1 MEKQNQQTDEK
12 SRFYLETAPSE
23 LGIQFSAKKHYR
35 YRTARIK
42 SCFDLVQTAPK
53 SRSSFDQT
61 GVSKMSESMR
71 IPELNDSLKERL
83 LKWLPEQ
90 SRLET
95 PIPGLALSRYDE
107 NISAIKCFYNPMV
120 ALVVQGFKR
129 SMIGDHEANYGE
141 LHCVTIGIDMPGIFH
156 ITDASPQAPFLSL
169 SVKLDRRII
178 TQLITEAPSVVTAQE
193 GEVPSVVV
201 DEAGKDLLQ
210 AFSRL
215 VELLDTPSRISVLA
229 PMILREIHYYL
240 LCGSQGKCLRLFNTN
255 GTQANQIAQAI
266 SWLRENYTSPLRMEE
281 LARYVNMAP
290 STFNRHFKEVTS
302 LSPLQFQKRLRLY
315 EAERLMLLEGKD
327 AGTAALMVGYE
338 SGSQFNRE
346 YKRQFGAP
354 PRKDIAKKRS

>member
-1 MEKQNQQTDEK
+1 
-12 SRFYLETAPSE
+12 
-23 LGIQFSAKKHYR
+23 
-35 YRTARIK
+35 
-42 SCFDLVQTAPK
+42 
-53 SRSSFDQT
+53 
-61 GVSKMSESMR
+61 MSEP
-71 IPELNDSLKERL
+71 IHLPELNDSLKEKL

-95 PIPGLALSRYDE
+95 PIPGLALTRHDE
-107 NISAIKCFYNPMV
+107 NTSAIRCFYTPMI

-141 LHCVTIGIDMPGIFH
+141 LHCVTVGIDMPGVFH

-178 TQLITEAPSVVTAQE
+178 TQLITEVPSIVTAQE
-193 GEVPSVVV
+193 GEVTPIVV

-210 AFSRL
+210 VFSRL
-215 VELLDTPSRISVLA
+215 VELLDTPSRIPVLA
-229 PMILREIHYYL
+229 PMIIREIHYYL

-354 PRKDIAKKRS
+354 PRKDIAKKCS

>member
-1 MEKQNQQTDEK
+1 M
-12 SRFYLETAPSE
+12 LWP
-23 LGIQFSAKKHYR
+23 
-35 YRTARIK
+35 
-42 SCFDLVQTAPK
+42 V
-53 SRSSFDQT
+53 SF
-61 GVSKMSESMR
+61 GENWYSKVYAGHS
-71 IPELNDSLKERL
+71 LNDSLKEKL

-95 PIPGLALSRYDE
+95 PISGLALTRHDE
-107 NISAIKCFYNPMV
+107 NTSAIRCFYTPMI

-141 LHCVTIGIDMPGIFH
+141 LHCVTVGIDMPGVFH
-156 ITDASPQAPFLSL
+156 ITNASPQVPFLSL

-178 TQLITEAPSVVTAQE
+178 TQLITEAPSLVAAQE
-193 GEVPSVVV
+193 GEVTPVVV
-201 DEAGKDLLQ
+201 DEVNKELLQ

-215 VELLDTPSRISVLA
+215 VELLDTPSRIPVLA
-229 PMILREIHYYL
+229 PMIIREIHYYL
-240 LCGSQGKCLRLFNTN
+240 LCGSQGKCLRLFNTS

-266 SWLRENYTSPLRMEE
+266 SWLRENYTSPIRMEE

-354 PRKDIAKKRS
+354 PRKDVAKKRS

>member
-1 MEKQNQQTDEK
+1 
-12 SRFYLETAPSE
+12 
-23 LGIQFSAKKHYR
+23 
-35 YRTARIK
+35 
-42 SCFDLVQTAPK
+42 
-53 SRSSFDQT
+53 
-61 GVSKMSESMR
+61 MSEP
-71 IPELNDSLKERL
+71 IYLPELNDSLKEKL

-95 PIPGLALSRYDE
+95 PIPGLALTRHDE
-107 NISAIKCFYNPMV
+107 NTSAIRCFYAPMI

-141 LHCVTIGIDMPGIFH
+141 LHCVTVGIDMPGVFH
-156 ITDASPQAPFLSL
+156 ITDASSQAPFLSL

-178 TQLITEAPSVVTAQE
+178 TQLITEAPSIVTAQE
-193 GEVPSVVV
+193 GEVTPIVV
-201 DEAGKDLLQ
+201 DEASKDLLQ

-315 EAERLMLLEGKD
+315 EAERLMLIEGKD

-354 PRKDIAKKRS
+354 PRKDVAKKRL

>member
-1 MEKQNQQTDEK
+1 
-12 SRFYLETAPSE
+12 
-23 LGIQFSAKKHYR
+23 
-35 YRTARIK
+35 
-42 SCFDLVQTAPK
+42 
-53 SRSSFDQT
+53 
-61 GVSKMSESMR
+61 MSESAQLH
-71 IPELNDSLKERL
+71 ELNGSLKEKL

-95 PIPGLALSRYDE
+95 PRSGLALTRHDG
-107 NISAIKCFYNPMV
+107 NTSAIRCFYTPMI

-141 LHCVTIGIDMPGIFH
+141 LHCVTVGIDMPGVFH
-156 ITDASPQAPFLSL
+156 ITNASPQVPFLSL

-178 TQLITEAPSVVTAQE
+178 TQLITEAPSLVAAQE
-193 GEVPSVVV
+193 GEVTPVVV
-201 DEAGKDLLQ
+201 DEVNKELLQ

-215 VELLDTPSRISVLA
+215 VELLDTPSRIPVLA
-229 PMILREIHYYL
+229 PMIIREIHYYL
-240 LCGSQGKCLRLFNTN
+240 LCGSQGKCLRLFNTS

-266 SWLRENYTSPLRMEE
+266 SWLRENYTSPIRMEE

-354 PRKDIAKKRS
+354 PRKDVAKKRS

>member
-1 MEKQNQQTDEK
+1 MIESTLKGDIH
-12 SRFYLETAPSE
+12 ET
-23 LGIQFSAKKHYR
+23 
-35 YRTARIK
+35 
-42 SCFDLVQTAPK
+42 
-53 SRSSFDQT
+53 
-61 GVSKMSESMR
+61 
-71 IPELNDSLKERL
+71 LKASL
-83 LKWLPEQ
+83 LKWLPVP

-95 PIPGLALSRYDE
+95 DIKGLALTRYDE
-107 NISAIKCFYNPMV
+107 KVSAIRCFYNPMV

-141 LHCVTIGIDMPGIFH
+141 LHCVTVGIDMPGVFH

-178 TQLITEAPSVVTAQE
+178 TQLITEVPSIVTAQE
-193 GEVPSVVV
+193 GEVTPIVV

-210 AFSRL
+210 VFSRL
-215 VELLDTPSRISVLA
+215 VELLDTPSRIPVLA
-229 PMILREIHYYL
+229 PMIIREIHYYL

>member
-1 MEKQNQQTDEK
+1 
-12 SRFYLETAPSE
+12 
-23 LGIQFSAKKHYR
+23 
-35 YRTARIK
+35 
-42 SCFDLVQTAPK
+42 
-53 SRSSFDQT
+53 
-61 GVSKMSESMR
+61 MSEP
-71 IPELNDSLKERL
+71 IHLPELNDSLKEKL

-95 PIPGLALSRYDE
+95 PIPGLALTRHDE
-107 NISAIKCFYNPMV
+107 NTYAIRCFYTPMI

-141 LHCVTIGIDMPGIFH
+141 LHCVTVGIDMPGVFH

-178 TQLITEAPSVVTAQE
+178 TQLITEVPSIVTAQE
-193 GEVPSVVV
+193 GEVTPIVV

-210 AFSRL
+210 VFSRL
-215 VELLDTPSRISVLA
+215 VELLDTPSRIPVLA
-229 PMILREIHYYL
+229 PMIIREIHYYL

>member
-1 MEKQNQQTDEK
+1 
-12 SRFYLETAPSE
+12 
-23 LGIQFSAKKHYR
+23 
-35 YRTARIK
+35 
-42 SCFDLVQTAPK
+42 
-53 SRSSFDQT
+53 
-61 GVSKMSESMR
+61 MSEP
-71 IPELNDSLKERL
+71 IHLPGLNDSLKERL

-95 PIPGLALSRYDE
+95 PISGLALTRHDE
-107 NISAIKCFYNPMV
+107 NTSAIRCFYTPMI

-141 LHCVTIGIDMPGIFH
+141 LHCVTVGIDMPGVFH

-178 TQLITEAPSVVTAQE
+178 TQLITEAPSIVTVQE
-193 GEVPSVVV
+193 GEVTPIVV
-201 DEAGKDLLQ
+201 DEVGKDLLQ

-215 VELLDTPSRISVLA
+215 VELLDTPSRIPVLA

-281 LARYVNMAP
+281 LARYANMAP

-354 PRKDIAKKRS
+354 PRKDVVRKRS

>member
-1 MEKQNQQTDEK
+1 
-12 SRFYLETAPSE
+12 
-23 LGIQFSAKKHYR
+23 
-35 YRTARIK
+35 
-42 SCFDLVQTAPK
+42 
-53 SRSSFDQT
+53 
-61 GVSKMSESMR
+61 MSEP
-71 IPELNDSLKERL
+71 IHLPELNDSLKEKL

-95 PIPGLALSRYDE
+95 PIPGLALTRHDE
-107 NISAIKCFYNPMV
+107 NTSAIRCFYTPMI

-141 LHCVTIGIDMPGIFH
+141 LHCVTVGIDMPGVFH

-178 TQLITEAPSVVTAQE
+178 TQLITEVPSIVTAQE
-193 GEVPSVVV
+193 GEVTPIVV

-210 AFSRL
+210 VFSRL
-215 VELLDTPSRISVLA
+215 VELLDTPSRIPVLA
-229 PMILREIHYYL
+229 PMIIREIHYYL

-290 STFNRHFKEVTS
+290 STFNRPFKEVTS

>member
-1 MEKQNQQTDEK
+1 
-12 SRFYLETAPSE
+12 
-23 LGIQFSAKKHYR
+23 
-35 YRTARIK
+35 
-42 SCFDLVQTAPK
+42 
-53 SRSSFDQT
+53 
-61 GVSKMSESMR
+61 MSEP
-71 IPELNDSLKERL
+71 IHLPGLNDSLKERL

-95 PIPGLALSRYDE
+95 PISGLALTRHDE
-107 NISAIKCFYNPMV
+107 NTSAIKCFYTPMI

-141 LHCVTIGIDMPGIFH
+141 LHCVTVGIDMPGVFH

-178 TQLITEAPSVVTAQE
+178 TQLITEAPSIVTVQE
-193 GEVPSVVV
+193 GEVTPIVV
-201 DEAGKDLLQ
+201 DEVGKDLLQ

-215 VELLDTPSRISVLA
+215 VELLDTPSRIPVLA

-281 LARYVNMAP
+281 LARYANMAP

-327 AGTAALMVGYE
+327 AGTAALLVGYE

-354 PRKDIAKKRS
+354 PRKDVAKKRS

>member
-1 MEKQNQQTDEK
+1 
-12 SRFYLETAPSE
+12 
-23 LGIQFSAKKHYR
+23 
-35 YRTARIK
+35 
-42 SCFDLVQTAPK
+42 
-53 SRSSFDQT
+53 
-61 GVSKMSESMR
+61 MSEP
-71 IPELNDSLKERL
+71 IHLPELNDSLKEKL

-90 SRLET
+90 SKLET
-95 PIPGLALSRYDE
+95 PIPGLALTRHDE
-107 NISAIKCFYNPMV
+107 NTSAIRCFYTPMI
-120 ALVVQGFKR
+120 ALVVQGVKR

-141 LHCVTIGIDMPGIFH
+141 LHCVTVGIDMPGVFH

-178 TQLITEAPSVVTAQE
+178 TQLITEVPSIVTAQE
-193 GEVPSVVV
+193 GEVTPIVV

-210 AFSRL
+210 VFSRL
-215 VELLDTPSRISVLA
+215 VELLDTPSRIPVLA
-229 PMILREIHYYL
+229 PMIIREIHYYL

>member
-1 MEKQNQQTDEK
+1 M
-12 SRFYLETAPSE
+12 
-23 LGIQFSAKKHYR
+23 I
-35 YRTARIK
+35 
-42 SCFDLVQTAPK
+42 
-53 SRSSFDQT
+53 
-61 GVSKMSESMR
+61 
-71 IPELNDSLKERL
+71 
-83 LKWLPEQ
+83 
-90 SRLET
+90 
-95 PIPGLALSRYDE
+95 
-107 NISAIKCFYNPMV
+107 

-129 SMIGDHEANYGE
+129 SMFGDHEANYGE
-141 LHCVTIGIDMPGIFH
+141 LHCVTVGIDMPGVFH

-178 TQLITEAPSVVTAQE
+178 TQLITEVPSIVTAQE
-193 GEVPSVVV
+193 GEVTPIVV

-210 AFSRL
+210 VFSRL
-215 VELLDTPSRISVLA
+215 VELLDTPSRIPVLA
-229 PMILREIHYYL
+229 PMIIREIHYYL

>member
-1 MEKQNQQTDEK
+1 
-12 SRFYLETAPSE
+12 
-23 LGIQFSAKKHYR
+23 
-35 YRTARIK
+35 
-42 SCFDLVQTAPK
+42 
-53 SRSSFDQT
+53 
-61 GVSKMSESMR
+61 MSEP
-71 IPELNDSLKERL
+71 IHLPELNDSLKEKL
-83 LKWLPEQ
+83 SKWLPEQ

-95 PIPGLALSRYDE
+95 PIPGLALTRHDE
-107 NISAIKCFYNPMV
+107 NTSAIRCFYTPMI

-141 LHCVTIGIDMPGIFH
+141 LHCVTVGIDMPGVFH

-178 TQLITEAPSVVTAQE
+178 TQLITEVPSIVTAQE
-193 GEVPSVVV
+193 GEVTPIVV

-210 AFSRL
+210 VFSRL
-215 VELLDTPSRISVLA
+215 VELLDTPSRIPVLA
-229 PMILREIHYYL
+229 PMIIREIHYYL

>member
-1 MEKQNQQTDEK
+1 
-12 SRFYLETAPSE
+12 
-23 LGIQFSAKKHYR
+23 
-35 YRTARIK
+35 
-42 SCFDLVQTAPK
+42 
-53 SRSSFDQT
+53 
-61 GVSKMSESMR
+61 MSESMR
-71 IPELNDSLKERL
+71 IAELNDSLKERL
-83 LKWLPEQ
+83 LIWLPEQ

>member
-1 MEKQNQQTDEK
+1 
-12 SRFYLETAPSE
+12 
-23 LGIQFSAKKHYR
+23 
-35 YRTARIK
+35 
-42 SCFDLVQTAPK
+42 
-53 SRSSFDQT
+53 
-61 GVSKMSESMR
+61 MSEP
-71 IPELNDSLKERL
+71 IHLPELNDSLKEKL

-95 PIPGLALSRYDE
+95 PIPGLALTRHDE
-107 NISAIKCFYNPMV
+107 NTSAIRCFYTPMI

-141 LHCVTIGIDMPGIFH
+141 LHCVTVGIDMPGVFH

-178 TQLITEAPSVVTAQE
+178 TQLITEVPSIVTAQE
-193 GEVPSVVV
+193 GEVTPIVV

-210 AFSRL
+210 VFSRL
-215 VELLDTPSRISVLA
+215 VELLDTPSRIPVLA

-354 PRKDIAKKRS
+354 PRKDVAKKRS

>member
-1 MEKQNQQTDEK
+1 
-12 SRFYLETAPSE
+12 
-23 LGIQFSAKKHYR
+23 
-35 YRTARIK
+35 
-42 SCFDLVQTAPK
+42 
-53 SRSSFDQT
+53 
-61 GVSKMSESMR
+61 MSEP
-71 IPELNDSLKERL
+71 IHLPELNDSLKEKL

-95 PIPGLALSRYDE
+95 PIPGLALTRHDE
-107 NISAIKCFYNPMV
+107 NTSAIRCFYTPLI

-141 LHCVTIGIDMPGIFH
+141 LHCVTVGIDMPGVFH

-178 TQLITEAPSVVTAQE
+178 TQLITEVPSIVTAQE
-193 GEVPSVVV
+193 GEVTPIVV

-210 AFSRL
+210 VFSRL
-215 VELLDTPSRISVLA
+215 VELLDTPSRIPVLA
-229 PMILREIHYYL
+229 PMIIREIHYYL